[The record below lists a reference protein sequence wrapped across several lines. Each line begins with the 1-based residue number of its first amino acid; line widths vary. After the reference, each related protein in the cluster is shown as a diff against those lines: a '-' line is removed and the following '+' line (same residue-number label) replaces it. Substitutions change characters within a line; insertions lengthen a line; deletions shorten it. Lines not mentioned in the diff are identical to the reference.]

1 MLFSERLA
9 TIQEGVPDDAVLI
22 PYLISQDESTDI
34 DTLVDQSSGG
44 QLALTQEPNKKCEC
58 CCCGVQ
64 CVAFSVF
71 FFVPVLACSALF
83 ILGGLYVSHA
93 I

>member
-34 DTLVDQSSGG
+34 DTLVDQSSGA
-44 QLALTQEPNKKCEC
+44 QAQAPDNKKCG

-64 CVAFSVF
+64 CVIFSVF
-71 FFVPVLACSALF
+71 FFVPVLTCSALF